1 MINEPTLEELLKSNQ
16 ISQKTMDKVKIAKNY
31 IERKYNLKTNKN
43 IEWNNII
50 DKINLLNIEEDQK
63 EKLKKE
69 IYDKELLKER
79 KKREK
84 QTIYDYES
92 IAIIGRGAFGEVH
105 VCREKKTGNIVA
117 IKKIKKEVISLKNQI
132 IHTRNEQ
139 FLMSKIK
146 SPWIV
151 DLKASFQE
159 GDYLYLVMEYVPGG
173 DFMNLLIKKDVL
185 NEQHAK
191 FYMAEIVS
199 AVESLH
205 KFDCIH
211 RDIKPDNILIDKKG
225 HIKLSDYG
233 LAKISD
239 KLYDNYSKNYNINIQ
254 KINEKIDHRK
264 NYSCVGTAF
273 YVAPEVLKKKGYGPE
288 IDWWSVGTIF
298 FEMLCG
304 YAPFFAKDTGKVI
317 QKILHWENYLEIPQD
332 SKLSLEAVDLI
343 KKLINNPNCRLGK
356 NGADEIKRHP
366 FFNGIDWN
374 NLLEMKPPFIPNLN
388 NSYDVKYFD
397 KFKYIESFHPP
408 EPKFKKRKDAEFLG
422 YTYKENQ
429 DDDFNI
435 EEEYKIAIEGIDLIK
450 NKINNENIDSKNDNN
465 NNSNLTN
472 KIIHMNNIN
481 NNIISKNKNNK
492 NSNEGLESQ
501 STGSGSN
508 NGNDILK
515 QIFILKPPLENNNK
529 DKSVEKR
536 KASSLKKIKI
546 DCSVK
551 IPNNVIK
558 KDFNQTFMK
567 RNLKNNNI
575 IYKTY
580 GRGIY
585 VSPPPNKTIFLPNTE
600 RNVPTIPILKINKSL
615 TKDKTSPVSFLR
627 KKLNNRKYNTVQNNT
642 DQ

>member
-273 YVAPEVLKKKGYGPE
+273 YVAPEVLKKK
-288 IDWWSVGTIF
+288 
-298 FEMLCG
+298 
-304 YAPFFAKDTGKVI
+304 
-317 QKILHWENYLEIPQD
+317 
-332 SKLSLEAVDLI
+332 
-343 KKLINNPNCRLGK
+343 RLW
-356 NGADEIKRHP
+356 P
-366 FFNGIDWN
+366 
-374 NLLEMKPPFIPNLN
+374 
-388 NSYDVKYFD
+388 
-397 KFKYIESFHPP
+397 
-408 EPKFKKRKDAEFLG
+408 
-422 YTYKENQ
+422 
-429 DDDFNI
+429 
-435 EEEYKIAIEGIDLIK
+435 
-450 NKINNENIDSKNDNN
+450 
-465 NNSNLTN
+465 
-472 KIIHMNNIN
+472 
-481 NNIISKNKNNK
+481 
-492 NSNEGLESQ
+492 
-501 STGSGSN
+501 
-508 NGNDILK
+508 
-515 QIFILKPPLENNNK
+515 
-529 DKSVEKR
+529 
-536 KASSLKKIKI
+536 
-546 DCSVK
+546 
-551 IPNNVIK
+551 
-558 KDFNQTFMK
+558 
-567 RNLKNNNI
+567 
-575 IYKTY
+575 
-580 GRGIY
+580 
-585 VSPPPNKTIFLPNTE
+585 
-600 RNVPTIPILKINKSL
+600 
-615 TKDKTSPVSFLR
+615 
-627 KKLNNRKYNTVQNNT
+627 
-642 DQ
+642 

>member
-50 DKINLLNIEEDQK
+50 DKINLLNIEKDQK
-63 EKLKKE
+63 EILKKE

-225 HIKLSDYG
+225 HIKLSDFG

-254 KINEKIDHRK
+254 KINEKIGHRK

-356 NGADEIKRHP
+356 NGSDEIKRHP

-450 NKINNENIDSKNDNN
+450 NKINNENIDNKDNN
-465 NNSNLTN
+465 NNNANLTN
-472 KIIHMNNIN
+472 KIINMNNIN
-481 NNIISKNKNNK
+481 NNIILKNKNNK

-536 KASSLKKIKI
+536 KASSLKK
-546 DCSVK
+546 
-551 IPNNVIK
+551 N
-558 KDFNQTFMK
+558 
-567 RNLKNNNI
+567 KN
-575 IYKTY
+575 
-580 GRGIY
+580 
-585 VSPPPNKTIFLPNTE
+585 
-600 RNVPTIPILKINKSL
+600 
-615 TKDKTSPVSFLR
+615 
-627 KKLNNRKYNTVQNNT
+627 
-642 DQ
+642 